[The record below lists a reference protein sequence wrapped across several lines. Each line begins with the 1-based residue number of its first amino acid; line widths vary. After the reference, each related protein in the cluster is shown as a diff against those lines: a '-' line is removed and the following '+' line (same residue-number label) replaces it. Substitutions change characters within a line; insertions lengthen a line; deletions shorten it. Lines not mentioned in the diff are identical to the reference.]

1 MNCEEVQARLSDYLE
16 ETLDATS
23 AKQVESHLRSCRPCR
38 AEADSLASCVQ
49 HVSNLPT
56 VEPPMG
62 FAQRVMSHIGELEK
76 QPRLW
81 ERLLLPLR
89 IKIPIHATTV
99 VLIGILALYLFEREE
114 PGKNLLPTSEQVT
127 SRNKKDQ
134 NEPSSA
140 ANSPSATEQQK
151 PTSLPAL
158 PRSSIEAPA
167 SKSLAPGQAQRAE
180 EQAPR
185 RKALPEMPVPAQSRG
200 PAGPAAKESSE
211 ARPLLAEEYRPGV
224 LQPPFSIESRGRV
237 GGVVPGTPVVNPTL
251 PRMGRSPFSLRSETE
266 TDALRAGSLS
276 IAPLADYELV
286 VRRRPAQQDQTLRD
300 QLSPLSK
307 PSDPA
312 ATERKQTM
320 PGSIERLAA
329 MIPDTARPHIVWVN
343 LAPSQF
349 GQFKRDLVSLGTIES
364 ESATTFRD
372 LEFASKSDSEV
383 LIKLTILP
391 AAEAS
396 RSDPA
401 PRTNR

>member
-1 MNCEEVQARLSDYLE
+1 ME
-16 ETLDATS
+16 ETLDSTS
-23 AKQVESHLRSCRPCR
+23 VKQLESHLTLCRPCR
-38 AEADSLASCVQ
+38 AEADSLALFIQ
-49 HVSNLPT
+49 HVSNLPM

-76 QPRLW
+76 QPGLW

-89 IKIPIHATTV
+89 IKIPIHATIG

-114 PGKNLLPTSEQVT
+114 LGKNLLPSSEQVT
-127 SRNKKDQ
+127 SRNKSEQ
-134 NEPSSA
+134 IEPSSA

-151 PTSLPAL
+151 PTTLPSL
-158 PRSSIEAPA
+158 PRSSVEGPA
-167 SKSLAPGQAQRAE
+167 SKRPATGQEQRAE
-180 EQAPR
+180 EQAPQ
-185 RKALPEMPVPAQSRG
+185 RKVLPEIPVPAQSRG

-211 ARPLLAEEYRPGV
+211 ARPLSEEHRPSV
-224 LQPPFSIESRGRV
+224 LQPPSPIESRGRV
-237 GGVVPGTPVVNPTL
+237 GGAVPGTPVVNPAT
-251 PRMGRSPFSLRSETE
+251 PRMGRSPFSLRSEAE
-266 TDALRAGSLS
+266 TDSLRAGSVS

-286 VRRRPAQQDQTLRD
+286 VRRRPSQQDQTLRD
-300 QLSPLSK
+300 HLSPLSK

-391 AAEAS
+391 ASEAS
-396 RSDPA
+396 RSDTT

>member
-23 AKQVESHLRSCRPCR
+23 AKQIESHLTSCRLCR
-38 AEADSLASCVQ
+38 AEADSLASCIQ
-49 HVSNLPT
+49 HVSQLPM
-56 VEPPMG
+56 VDPPIG

-76 QPRLW
+76 QPRFW

-114 PGKNLLPTSEQVT
+114 PGKNLLPMSEQV
-127 SRNKKDQ
+127 SSDNKKEQ
-134 NEPSSA
+134 TEPSSP
-140 ANSPSATEQQK
+140 ANPPSATEEQQ
-151 PTSLPAL
+151 PTSLPSL

-167 SKSLAPGQAQRAE
+167 GKRPATGQAQRTE
-180 EQAPR
+180 EQAPS
-185 RKALPEMPVPAQSRG
+185 RKALPEIPAQSRG
-200 PAGPAAKESSE
+200 SADPAAKESFE
-211 ARPLLAEEYRPGV
+211 ARPLSEERRPSV
-224 LQPPFSIESRGRV
+224 LHSPLPIESRGR
-237 GGVVPGTPVVNPTL
+237 GGAIVPGTPVVNPSM
-251 PRMGRSPFSLRSETE
+251 PRMGRSPFSLRSEAE
-266 TDALRAGSLS
+266 TDALRAGSVS
-276 IAPLADYELV
+276 IAPFADYELV
-286 VRRRPAQQDQTLRD
+286 VRRRPSQQDQTLGD
-300 QLSPLSK
+300 LSPLSK

-312 ATERKQTM
+312 AAARKPAM

-349 GQFKRDLVSLGTIES
+349 EQFKKDLVSLGTIES
-364 ESATTFRD
+364 ESATSFRD

-391 AAEAS
+391 ASES
-396 RSDPA
+396 GRSDPTS
-401 PRTNR
+401 PTNR